1 MQKLINSEVR
11 IKKKI
16 RRKIKGRDDSLE
28 QTKAVVPSVC
38 GK

>member
-16 RRKIKGRDDSLE
+16 IRKSKGRDDSLE
-28 QTKAVVPSVC
+28 QTQVVVPSVC